1 MDFIKNNKELQEWLV
16 NYITDSIH
24 GFEAE
29 DSAEFN
35 KWAKNFQKEEAEFVV
50 NMEFGN
56 DWGYDE
62 RKEITLKEAKE
73 YANTLM
79 KKILENW
86 YL

>member
-1 MDFIKNNKELQEWLV
+1 MWPNIYQNVDDF
-16 NYITDSIH
+16 
-24 GFEAE
+24 
-29 DSAEFN
+29 
-35 KWAKNFQKEEAEFVV
+35 FVFILYFV
-50 NMEFGN
+50 N

-62 RKEITLKEAKE
+62 RKEIPLKEAKE